1 MVLDFVRL
9 AASQIEGRKFFW
21 PSRGGD
27 FWWRSRRARG
37 RTLPDFDFPFCAG
50 GMLMRPRR
58 GIDGRFLVGRR
69 SQIRECSNAA
79 SHTPSLEKTVKMP

>member
-1 MVLDFVRL
+1 
-9 AASQIEGRKFFW
+9 
-21 PSRGGD
+21 
-27 FWWRSRRARG
+27 
-37 RTLPDFDFPFCAG
+37 
-50 GMLMRPRR
+50 MLMRPRR